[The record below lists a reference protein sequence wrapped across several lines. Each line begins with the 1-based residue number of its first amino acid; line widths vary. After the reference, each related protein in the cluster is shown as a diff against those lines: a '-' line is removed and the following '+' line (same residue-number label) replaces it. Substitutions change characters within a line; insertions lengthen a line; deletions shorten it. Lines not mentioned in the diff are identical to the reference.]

1 MAGKTVEDL
10 KTLLADLTE
19 RRRKEAYWASATGA
33 YADSNIAKLA
43 QVDRAIQALEAVIAE
58 GKDEPEDTETSSGRV
73 GFV

>member
-10 KTLLADLTE
+10 RTLLADLTE
-19 RRRKEAYWASATGA
+19 RRRKEAYWACAAGA

-58 GKDEPEDTETSSGRV
+58 GKGEPEETETSSGRV